1 MKKILFAIFALM
13 FMSVASAQ
21 DIIYTI
27 DGQTIEARNIKFE
40 GNMVRYGLY
49 SASIMDR
56 TTYAIDKNRVRQI
69 KYESGY
75 TYNPNEQPTSNVRVI
90 RADEPQ
96 GTSNTVNKPD
106 TVIVLA
112 TLSPNNQLNPK
123 LFNAY
128 QPYKNPAMAFAASLV
143 FPGLGQLYNDELTR
157 GFLFMAAEVVPIGFI
172 IKSYSDNSIDA
183 SSDRIT
189 ALILHACICIGAGI
203 EASISAN
210 NRNIANGYVALTPT
224 INELYL
230 ADNRGKATFCPGIAL
245 NYCF

>member
-128 QPYKNPAMAFAASLV
+128 QPYK
-143 FPGLGQLYNDELTR
+143 
-157 GFLFMAAEVVPIGFI
+157 
-172 IKSYSDNSIDA
+172 K
-183 SSDRIT
+183 
-189 ALILHACICIGAGI
+189 H
-203 EASISAN
+203 
-210 NRNIANGYVALTPT
+210 
-224 INELYL
+224 
-230 ADNRGKATFCPGIAL
+230 K
-245 NYCF
+245 